1 MDCAAGG
8 SSLGSE
14 MERSSL
20 GTRGKSFV
28 SAVACGS
35 VPAAAVSAAAGSA
48 AASVCE
54 AAGDVGVYS
63 SSIGATADD
72 ASGAPGAE
80 AFGGVIAGSL

>member
-1 MDCAAGG
+1 MSAA
-8 SSLGSE
+8 
-14 MERSSL
+14 
-20 GTRGKSFV
+20 
-28 SAVACGS
+28 ACGS
-35 VPAAAVSAAAGSA
+35 VSAAAVSAAAGSA
-48 AASVCE
+48 AAAVCE